1 MRYYHRQ
8 MDIDAQIRL
17 SWGLLISLVII
28 AIPTFGWAFW
38 YSFDGLSITDI
49 ALVSV
54 AKIGAFGGMSMF
66 AVSLILSARYSF
78 YERFFGG
85 LDKVYIAHRFFGTAS
100 VVLLVMHPVALSLR
114 SALDDPGR
122 AVSLWFNF
130 QSLAVGLGLA
140 SLYGLTFLVVWSIK
154 TRKSHEVFIFMHR
167 LLGFFFVFGVVHAF
181 LIGRTIGASNFMY
194 WYLLVLSAFA
204 VCSFIAYSLL
214 GDILHRPVKYRV
226 KTVKK
231 HSGKILEITLRPKS
245 RLIRFQ
251 PGQFVYANFAELED
265 QYHPFSVAS
274 AKHESTMRLSI
285 RQVGDY
291 THSMSQLKT
300 GDYALLKGPYG
311 GFTFQAKPRQKQL
324 WIAGGIGVTPF
335 LSATRSL
342 KHINDS
348 GHIEMIYATADKK
361 PFGLS
366 ELENVRHHNTGF
378 HFTLFHQDTFGFV
391 SLKLLDEHYKDLHER
406 DIYVCGPPA
415 MMHSIETEAHE
426 LGLEHK
432 LHFEAFSY

>member
-1 MRYYHRQ
+1 
-8 MDIDAQIRL
+8 
-17 SWGLLISLVII
+17 
-28 AIPTFGWAFW
+28 
-38 YSFDGLSITDI
+38 
-49 ALVSV
+49 
-54 AKIGAFGGMSMF
+54 
-66 AVSLILSARYSF
+66 
-78 YERFFGG
+78 
-85 LDKVYIAHRFFGTAS
+85 
-100 VVLLVMHPVALSLR
+100 
-114 SALDDPGR
+114 
-122 AVSLWFNF
+122 
-130 QSLAVGLGLA
+130 
-140 SLYGLTFLVVWSIK
+140 
-154 TRKSHEVFIFMHR
+154 
-167 LLGFFFVFGVVHAF
+167 
-181 LIGRTIGASNFMY
+181 
-194 WYLLVLSAFA
+194 
-204 VCSFIAYSLL
+204 
-214 GDILHRPVKYRV
+214 
-226 KTVKK
+226 
-231 HSGKILEITLRPKS
+231 
-245 RLIRFQ
+245 
-251 PGQFVYANFAELED
+251 
-265 QYHPFSVAS
+265 
-274 AKHESTMRLSI
+274 
-285 RQVGDY
+285 
-291 THSMSQLKT
+291 MSQLKT